1 MEPLS
6 GPKKIVPNP
15 QGVHLRHLALH
26 MGGRGGSSPSAVPSL
41 GSSQPKVTLLT
52 PLRQRG
58 WGCTPKHPNPP
69 SPVGPSSPGEAQI
82 SLPGRQQ
89 EVCLAPSMEQ
99 VTRALP
105 QAPNPRRSN
114 PPVWPRQLMAGIPFQ
129 PQTKLVAPCP
139 AAGHPLPAGCPHPL
153 SPPPALRLPK
163 SPQWPRGGQG

>member
-41 GSSQPKVTLLT
+41 GSAQPKVTLLT

-69 SPVGPSSPGEAQI
+69 SPVGSSSPGEAQI
-82 SLPGRQQ
+82 PPPGRQQ

-105 QAPNPRRSN
+105 QAPSPRRSN
-114 PPVWPRQLMAGIPFQ
+114 PPVWPRQ
-129 PQTKLVAPCP
+129 QTVPSSWLESPSSPKESWWHLVLLLVTPS
-139 AAGHPLPAGCPHPL
+139 L
-153 SPPPALRLPK
+153 
-163 SPQWPRGGQG
+163 QGVPTL